1 MKKPLKVLIA
11 VFLIFAL
18 LAVGYWFF
26 FHARLDLT
34 TGLLTHGGDTLLEH
48 GYGTAA
54 LRCYR
59 WANALDSKNSTLA
72 LKLADAY
79 RKLGNYTKT
88 ESVLVHAIYDAPD
101 DSRLYQMLSQVYVEQ
116 DKLLD
121 AQQMLDGIANEKVR
135 AELTPRRPA
144 APVISPAGGYYR
156 DYIHVEV
163 STADADVVCYCTMD
177 GRYPTVR
184 SDAYTE
190 ELVLPG
196 GETTVQA
203 IAVNA
208 EGLVSSVVQTSYTV
222 SGVVEPVHF
231 SDDVLR
237 QTVQELLNRG
247 NRTIRTNDLWGIE
260 ELTLPEGLTDTKDL
274 SLFTGLSKLVGRNL
288 GDLDYSFLRD
298 LPELRY
304 LELDS
309 CSVSTETLM
318 QIGACSKLE
327 VLILAN
333 CGLSKVEPLSTLAG
347 IRILDL
353 SDNSINSITPLTNLA
368 TLDELYLGHNALTAL
383 PTLRGL
389 RSLRILDLSYNALD
403 YVGSLSACA
412 TLERLN
418 LAHNQLT
425 SVSPVGALTELIW
438 FNGSSNQ
445 VLDVSAL
452 SACTK
457 LEGFVMTD
465 NKLTNID
472 FLSACGGIQEVVID
486 YNDVEAVPEFQQDCP
501 LETFSAAHN
510 FLADL
515 SGLAGLPKLSYVNAD
530 YNNIRDISVLK
541 TCPALAQVNV
551 FGTYI
556 TSGGVLAD
564 KGVVVNFKPDF

>member
-1 MKKPLKVLIA
+1 MKKPVKILIA
-11 VFLIFAL
+11 VFLILAL
-18 LAVGYWFF
+18 LAAGYWFF
-26 FHARLDLT
+26 FHARADLT
-34 TGLLTHGGDTLLEH
+34 TSLLERGGDSLLARGHEA
-48 GYGTAA
+48 AA

-59 WANALDSKNSTLA
+59 WANTLDSKNPALA

-79 RKLGNYTKT
+79 RKTGNYTKT
-88 ESVLVHAIYDAPD
+88 ESVLVHAIYDTPD
-101 DSRLYQMLSQVYVEQ
+101 DSRLYLTLSQVYVEQ

-144 APVISPAGGYYR
+144 APVISPEGGYYR

-163 STADADVVCYCTMD
+163 STPDADAVCYCTMD
-177 GRYPTVR
+177 GRYPTVS

-203 IAVNA
+203 IAVNE
-208 EGLVSSVVQTSYTV
+208 EGLVSSVAQTSYTV
-222 SGVVEPVHF
+222 SGVVETVHF
-231 SDDVLR
+231 SDDALR

-247 NRTIRTNDLWGIE
+247 NRTIRTNDLWEIE
-260 ELTLPEGLTDTKDL
+260 ELTLPEGLTDTQDL
-274 SLFTGLSKLVGRNL
+274 SLFTGLTKLVGRNL
-288 GDLDYSFLRD
+288 GELDYSFLRD

-304 LELDS
+304 LELDR
-309 CSVSTETLM
+309 CGVSTETLM
-318 QIGACSKLE
+318 QIGACPKLE

-333 CGLSKVEPLSTLAG
+333 CGLSKVEPLSTLEG

-353 SDNSINSITPLTNLA
+353 SDNSINSITPLANLA

-383 PTLRGL
+383 PTFRGL
-389 RSLRILDLSYNALD
+389 RALRILDLSYNSLD
-403 YVGSLSACA
+403 YVGSLSACT

-418 LAHNQLT
+418 LEHNRLT
-425 SVSPVGALTELIW
+425 SLSPIGSLTELVW

-452 SACTK
+452 AACTK

-486 YNDVEAVPEFQQDCP
+486 YNDVEAVPAFQPDCP

-541 TCPALAQVNV
+541 SCPALAQVNV
-551 FGTYI
+551 YGTYI